1 MLSFV
6 MITAFRENLGDAPCS
21 ASSQARGFCSDTAAS
36 PVSVPSARSTELGP
50 AFLAKTTSAE
60 QCKMEPEWVVAGKPP
75 RLYNNQQCAPV
86 PHVRVGAGRN
96 PLIFLLHHPRGSCH
110 PISREARRVG
120 SLLSRL
126 RGIQTG
132 APWKPPECA
141 RHRNRNKTFSS
152 PETKSGPFYDGHGR
166 PLVRDAGRLLAQSL
180 ARRGP
185 GPQPKD
191 GRRGE
196 ESESETYSDTSLPAL
211 RWHHRDADT
220 QVSELEHPRILS
232 NTWLLSCLGKK

>member
-21 ASSQARGFCSDTAAS
+21 ASSQARGLCPDTAAS
-36 PVSVPSARSTELGP
+36 PVSVPSARSTKLGP

-60 QCKMEPEWVVAGKPP
+60 QCKTEPEWVVAGKPP
-75 RLYNNQQCAPV
+75 RLYNNQQCAPL

-96 PLIFLLHHPRGSCH
+96 PLIFLLHHPSGSCH

-141 RHRNRNKTFSS
+141 RHRNR
-152 PETKSGPFYDGHGR
+152 TKLFQVQKQNPDPFMTAMEGP
-166 PLVRDAGRLLAQSL
+166 
-180 ARRGP
+180 
-185 GPQPKD
+185 
-191 GRRGE
+191 
-196 ESESETYSDTSLPAL
+196 
-211 RWHHRDADT
+211 W
-220 QVSELEHPRILS
+220 
-232 NTWLLSCLGKK
+232 